1 MNTKPTFS
9 QKMRYAFENTL
20 SKGTPAIIMW
30 LALLSVLIVIIA
42 GSILAIT
49 GIKQTE
55 GNDLNFI
62 EAAWQSLMHTMDSGT
77 LGGDSGW
84 GFRIIMLFVTIGGIF
99 ILSSLIGT
107 LTSGL
112 ESTLDEMRK
121 GRSKVLE
128 TNHTLILGWSSKVFS
143 IISELIIANENQKK
157 PRIVIMADKDKV
169 EMEDEI
175 RSKFP
180 NTKNTKIICRTG
192 SPLDLVDLEVASPH
206 DARSII
212 ILSPEEGNAD
222 THVIKSILAL
232 TNNPNRRAEKYHI
245 VAEIRNEENMEAAE
259 LVGGDEAVLV
269 LAGDLIAR
277 VTAQTCRQ
285 SGLSVV
291 YTELLDFDGAE
302 IYFSDERSLFG
313 KTYKDAIFAYENSA
327 VMGLFHANGDVSI
340 NPPMNTKIEAGDKI
354 IAIAEDDNTL
364 VISNKTSFETD
375 LQSIVSHRTKTSEKE
390 RTLMLGWNEKGNS
403 IIRELDNY
411 VAAGSEA
418 LVVADNSDVETAI
431 MELRKSLTNM
441 SVKFRKAN
449 TTEKAVL
456 TSLEI
461 DTYNHIIISC
471 YTDIDMQEADA
482 KTLITLLHLRNISDT
497 SKKEI
502 SIVSEMLDVR
512 NRELAE
518 VTKADDFIVS
528 DKLISLML
536 SQLSENKHL
545 EKVFSTLF
553 ASEGSEIYLRPAK
566 DYVKAGSTVNFYT
579 LLESAAVKGE
589 TAIGYR
595 ITSQSKMP
603 EKAYGVVVNPDKSK
617 KIVLG
622 ENDKVIVL
630 AED

>member
-1 MNTKPTFS
+1 MNPKPTFS
-9 QKMRYAFENTL
+9 QKIRYAFENTL

-30 LALLSVLIVIIA
+30 LAILSLLIILLAAAIIVI
-42 GSILAIT
+42 T
-49 GIKQTE
+49 GVTQPESE
-55 GNDLNFI
+55 GLSLT
-62 EAAWQSLMHTMDSGT
+62 EAAWASLMHTMDSGT

-84 GFRIIMLFVTIGGIF
+84 GFRIIMLCVTIGGIF

-112 ESTLDEMRK
+112 ENALGEMRK
-121 GRSKVLE
+121 GRSQVLE
-128 TNHTLILGWSSKVFS
+128 TDHTLILGWSSKVFP
-143 IISELIIANENQKK
+143 IISELMIANANQKK

-180 NTKNTKIICRTG
+180 NTGSTKIICRTG
-192 SPLDLVDLEVASPH
+192 SPLDLNDLEVVSPH

-212 ILSPEEGNAD
+212 ILSPEEGNPD
-222 THVIKSILAL
+222 THVIKSILAI
-232 TNNPNRRAEKYHI
+232 TNNPKRKQAQYHI

-259 LVGGDEAVLV
+259 LVGADEAVLV

-302 IYFSDERSLFG
+302 IYFRDEEKLYG
-313 KTYKDAIFAYENSA
+313 KTYKDAVFAYENSA
-327 VMGLFHANGDVSI
+327 VMGLYHPNGDVSI
-340 NPPMNTKIEAGDKI
+340 NPAMDKRLEHGDKI
-354 IAIAEDDNTL
+354 IAISEDDDTIVL
-364 VISNKTSFETD
+364 SGKSSFDVEV
-375 LQSIVSHRTKTSEKE
+375 QYIVNQAAQAHEKE
-390 RTLMLGWNEKGNS
+390 KTLILGWNEKGNN
-403 IIRELDNY
+403 IIKELDNY
-411 VAAGSEA
+411 VTKGSEV
-418 LVVADNSDVETAI
+418 LVVAEN
-431 MELRKSLTNM
+431 MEISAKLNELKPSLRNIEVDFK
-441 SVKFRKAN
+441 KAN

-456 TSLEI
+456 NSLHVES
-461 DTYNHIIISC
+461 YNHIIILC
-471 YTDIDMQEADA
+471 YTDMDIQEADA
-482 KTLITLLHLRNISDT
+482 KTLITLLHLRNISET
-497 SKKEI
+497 SKKDI

-536 SQLSENKHL
+536 SQLSENRHL
-545 EKVFSTLF
+545 EKVFATLF
-553 ASEGSEIYLRPAK
+553 AAEGSEIYLRPAT
-566 DYVKAGSTVNFYT
+566 DYIRTGSSTNFYT
-579 LLESAAVKGE
+579 IMESAAAKGE

-595 ITSQSKMP
+595 ISAHAKDP
-603 EKAYGVVVNPDKSK
+603 GKAYGVVVNPVKSE
-617 KIVLG
+617 KI
-622 ENDKVIVL
+622 NWTIFDKVIVL

>member
-1 MNTKPTFS
+1 MNSRPTFS
-9 QKMRYAFENTL
+9 QRIRYSFENTL

-30 LALLSVLIVIIA
+30 LAVVSVLIVVIA
-42 GSILAIT
+42 AALLTFT
-49 GIKQTE
+49 GIRQPDNE
-55 GNDLNFI
+55 DLNFA

-84 GFRIIMLFVTIGGIF
+84 SFRIIMLFVTIGGIF

-112 ESTLDEMRK
+112 EATLEEMRK

-128 TNHTLILGWSSKVFS
+128 TDHTLILGWSSKVFS
-143 IISELIIANENQKK
+143 IISELIIANANQKK
-157 PRIVIMADKDKV
+157 PRIVIMADRNKV

-180 NTKNTKIICRTG
+180 DTGSTKIICRTG
-192 SPLDLVDLEVASPH
+192 SPLDLTDLEVVSPH

-222 THVIKSILAL
+222 THVIKSILAI
-232 TNNPNRRAEKYHI
+232 TNNPKRKTGKYHI
-245 VAEIRNEENMEAAE
+245 VAEIRDKANMEAAD
-259 LVGGDEAVLV
+259 LVGADEAVLV
-269 LAGDLIAR
+269 LTSDLIAR

-302 IYFSDERSLFG
+302 IYFKNEERLYG
-313 KTYKDAIFAYENSA
+313 KTYRDALFAYENSA
-327 VMGLFHANGDVSI
+327 VIGLYHADGDVSI
-340 NPPMNTKIEAGDKI
+340 NPVMNKPINVGDRV
-354 IAIAEDDNTL
+354 IAISEDDDTIIMSGKSQFDLDLKYIMNAARST
-364 VISNKTSFETD
+364 SSKEKTM
-375 LQSIVSHRTKTSEKE
+375 I
-390 RTLMLGWNEKGNS
+390 LGWNGKGNS
-403 IIRELDNY
+403 IIKELDNY
-411 VAAGSEA
+411 VAKGSEI
-418 LVVADNSDVETAI
+418 LVVAEYADIAEKI
-431 MELRKSLTNM
+431 EEIKPSLTNLL
-441 SVKFRKAN
+441 VTFKKAN

-456 TSLEI
+456 NSLRVESF
-461 DTYNHIIISC
+461 NHIIILC
-471 YTDIDMQEADA
+471 YPDMDIQEADA
-482 KTLITLLHLRNISDT
+482 KTLITLLHLRNISEN

-536 SQLSENKHL
+536 SQLSENRHL
-545 EKVFSTLF
+545 EKVFETLF
-553 ASEGSEIYLRPAK
+553 AAEGSEIYLRPVT
-566 DYVKAGSTVNFYT
+566 DYVRPGTNTNFYT
-579 LLESAAVKGE
+579 ILESAAMKGE

-595 ITSQSKMP
+595 IQSLSKEP
-603 EKAYGVVVNPDKSK
+603 EKAYGVVVNPVKSSK
-617 KIVLG
+617 VNWNP
-622 ENDKVIVL
+622 NDKIIVL
-630 AED
+630 AEH

>member
-1 MNTKPTFS
+1 MKTKPAFS
-9 QKMRYAFENTL
+9 QKIRYAFENTL

-30 LALLSVLIVIIA
+30 LAILSLLIVIIA
-42 GSILAIT
+42 AGFLALT
-49 GIKQTE
+49 GIKQTD

-77 LGGDSGW
+77 LGGDAGW
-84 GFRIIMLFVTIGGIF
+84 SFRIVMFFVTVGGIF

-112 ESTLDEMRK
+112 ENTLDEMRK
-121 GRSKVLE
+121 GRSQVLE
-128 TNHTLILGWSSKVFS
+128 KEHTLILGWSPKVFS

-157 PRIVIMADKDKV
+157 ARIVVMADRDKV

-180 NTKNTKIICRTG
+180 YTKNTKIICRTG
-192 SPLDLVDLEVASPH
+192 SPLDLTDLEVVSPH

-222 THVIKSILAL
+222 THVIKSILAI
-232 TNNPNRRAEKYHI
+232 TNNPKRKKEKYHI
-245 VAEIRNEENMEAAE
+245 VAEIRYEENMEAAE

-302 IYFSDERSLFG
+302 IYFKDEPSLVG
-313 KTYKDAIFAYENSA
+313 KTYKDALFAYENSA
-327 VMGLFHANGDVSI
+327 VMGLFHPNGDVSI
-340 NPPMNTKIEAGDKI
+340 NPAMNKTLEKGDQI
-354 IAIAEDDNTL
+354 IAISEDDDTIRL
-364 VISNKTSFETD
+364 SGKTVFELELKAMLAKTE
-375 LQSIVSHRTKTSEKE
+375 KTSEKE
-390 RTLMLGWNEKGNS
+390 KTLILGWNEKGNS
-403 IIRELDNY
+403 IIKELDNY
-411 VAAGSEA
+411 VAAGSEV
-418 LVVADNSDVETAI
+418 LVVAENEAI
-431 MELRKSLTNM
+431 GGELNELKKVLTNIA
-441 SVKFRKAN
+441 VQFRKAN

-456 TSLEI
+456 LSLDIE
-461 DTYNHIIISC
+461 TYNHIIILC
-471 YTDIDMQEADA
+471 YTNMEMQDADA

-497 SKKEI
+497 NKKDI

-545 EKVFSTLF
+545 QKVFSTLF

-566 DYVKAGSTVNFYT
+566 EYVQPGSTLNFYT
-579 LLESAAVKGE
+579 IMESAANRGE

-595 ITSQSKMP
+595 IQSQGKNP
-603 EKAYGVVVNPDKSK
+603 QKAYGVVVNPVKSA
-617 KIVLG
+617 KITLG

>member
-1 MNTKPTFS
+1 MKNKPTFS
-9 QKMRYAFENTL
+9 QKLRYAFENTL
-20 SKGTPAIIMW
+20 SRGTSAIIMW
-30 LALLSVLIVIIA
+30 LAVLSLLIVVIA
-42 GSILAIT
+42 AAFLAIT
-49 GIKQTE
+49 GIKQTD
-55 GNDLNFI
+55 GDNLNFI

-77 LGGDSGW
+77 LGGDNGW
-84 GFRIIMLFVTIGGIF
+84 SFRIVMFFVTIGGIF

-112 ESTLDEMRK
+112 ENTMDELRK

-128 TNHTLILGWSSKVFS
+128 SGHTLILGWSAKVFS

-180 NTKNTKIICRTG
+180 DTKNTKIICRTG
-192 SPLDLVDLEVASPH
+192 SPLDLTDLEVASPH

-212 ILSPEEGNAD
+212 ILSPEEENAD
-222 THVIKSILAL
+222 TLVIKAILAL
-232 TNNPNRRAEKYHI
+232 TNNPKRKKEKYHI
-245 VAEIRNEENMEAAE
+245 VAEIREEQNMEAAE

-302 IYFSDERSLFG
+302 IYFKEEPALYG
-313 KTYKDAIFAYENSA
+313 KTYKEAIFAFESSA

-340 NPPMNTKIEAGDKI
+340 NPPADQKINKGDQV
-354 IAIAEDDNTL
+354 IAISEDDDT
-364 VISNKTSFETD
+364 VIASGKTAFDMD
-375 LQSIVSHRTKTSEKE
+375 LQAIIDKVSKVASTEKT
-390 RTLMLGWNEKGNS
+390 LILGWNEKGRS

-411 VAAGSEA
+411 VAAGSEV
-418 LVVADNSDVETAI
+418 LVVAEDATASEDLD
-431 MELRKSLTNM
+431 ELKAALKNTSIQF
-441 SVKFRKAN
+441 KKAN

-456 TSLEI
+456 TSLNIES
-461 DTYNHIIISC
+461 YNHVIILC
-471 YTDIDMQEADA
+471 YTNIGMQEADA
-482 KTLITLLHLRNISDT
+482 KTLITLLHLRNISET
-497 SKKEI
+497 SHKEI

-545 EKVFSTLF
+545 QKVFAILF
-553 ASEGSEIYLRPAK
+553 AAEGAEIYLRPST
-566 DYVKAGSTVNFYT
+566 DYVKAGTSLNFYT
-579 LLESAAVKGE
+579 VLESAISKGE

-595 ITSQSKMP
+595 IQSQAKDPS
-603 EKAYGVVVNPDKSK
+603 KAYGVVVNPSKSAKITFSESDK
-617 KIVLG
+617 I
-622 ENDKVIVL
+622 IVL

>member
-1 MNTKPTFS
+1 
-9 QKMRYAFENTL
+9 
-20 SKGTPAIIMW
+20 MW
-30 LALLSVLIVIIA
+30 LAILSLLIVVIAAGLLSL
-42 GSILAIT
+42 T
-49 GIKQTE
+49 GIKQPE
-55 GNDLNFI
+55 GEDLNFV

-84 GFRIIMLFVTIGGIF
+84 PFRLIMLFVTIGGIF

-128 TNHTLILGWSSKVFS
+128 RDHTLILGWSSKVFS
-143 IISELIIANENQKK
+143 IISELMIANENQKK

-180 NTKNTKIICRTG
+180 DTGKTKIICRTG
-192 SPLDLVDLEVASPH
+192 SPLDLTDLEVVSPH

-222 THVIKSILAL
+222 THVIKSILAI
-232 TNNPNRRAEKYHI
+232 TNNPKRKQAKYHI
-245 VAEIRNEENMEAAE
+245 VAEIRDQENMEAAE
-259 LVGGDEAVLV
+259 LVGADETVLV

-302 IYFSDERSLFG
+302 IYFRDEEKLYG
-313 KTYKDAIFAYENSA
+313 KTYKDALFAYENSA
-327 VMGLFHANGDVSI
+327 VIGIYHPNGEVSI
-340 NPPMNTKIEAGDKI
+340 NPSMDKI
-354 IAIAEDDNTL
+354 IGRGDKMIAISEDDDTIVLSGKTDFSLDMKYVVNEVQQNTAKE
-364 VISNKTSFETD
+364 KT
-375 LQSIVSHRTKTSEKE
+375 LI
-390 RTLMLGWNEKGNS
+390 LGWNEKGNA

-411 VAAGSEA
+411 VAKGSEV
-418 LVVADNSDVETAI
+418 LVVAEQEEISGLI
-431 MELRKSLTNM
+431 SELKPTLKNIGANF
-441 SVKFRKAN
+441 KKAN

-456 TSLEI
+456 NSLRIE
-461 DTYNHIIISC
+461 TYNHIIILC
-471 YTDIDMQEADA
+471 YANMEMQEADA
-482 KTLITLLHLRNISDT
+482 KTLITLLHLRNISET
-497 SKKEI
+497 AKKEL

-536 SQLSENKHL
+536 SQLSENRHL
-545 EKVFSTLF
+545 EKVFETLF
-553 ASEGSEIYLRPAK
+553 SSEGSEIYLRPVT
-566 DYVKAGSTVNFYT
+566 DYVRAGTNSNFYT
-579 LLESAAVKGE
+579 IMESAALKGE

-595 ITSQSKMP
+595 IQSNSKEP
-603 EKAYGVVVNPDKSK
+603 EKAYGVVVNPKKSE
-617 KIVLG
+617 KINWNQ
-622 ENDKVIVL
+622 NDKIIVL

>member
-1 MNTKPTFS
+1 MSTKPTFS

-30 LALLSVLIVIIA
+30 LAILSLLIVIISA
-42 GSILAIT
+42 SLLALT
-49 GIKQTE
+49 GIKQPDDE
-55 GNDLNFI
+55 DLNFF
-62 EAAWQSLMHTMDSGT
+62 EATWRSLMHTMDAGT

-84 GFRIIMLFVTIGGIF
+84 SFRIVMLFVTIGGIF

-121 GRSKVLE
+121 GRSQVLE
-128 TNHTLILGWSSKVFS
+128 TEHTLILGWSSKVFS

-157 PRIVIMADKDKV
+157 PRIVILADKDKV

-180 NTKNTKIICRTG
+180 DTKNTKIICRTG
-192 SPLDLVDLEVASPH
+192 SPLDLVDLEVVSPH
-206 DARSII
+206 DARSIVI
-212 ILSPEEGNAD
+212 VSPEEGNAD
-222 THVIKSILAL
+222 THVIKSILAI
-232 TNNPNRRAEKYHI
+232 TNNPKRKKEKYHI

-302 IYFSDERSLFG
+302 IYFKEERALTG
-313 KTYKDAIFAYENSA
+313 KTYKDALFAYENSA
-327 VMGLFHANGDVSI
+327 VMGIFHGNGDVSI
-340 NPPMNTKIEAGDKI
+340 NPAMDTKIVSGDKI
-354 IAIAEDDNTL
+354 IAVAEDDDTIML
-364 VISNKTSFETD
+364 SNKTAFGID
-375 LQSIVSHRTKTSEKE
+375 APAIVNESEKATE
-390 RTLMLGWNEKGNS
+390 KEHTLILGWNEKGNS
-403 IIRELDNY
+403 IIKELDNY
-411 VAAGSEA
+411 VAPGSEI
-418 LVVADNSDVETAI
+418 LVVAESADTAAAVEQ
-431 MELRKSLTNM
+431 LKGSLKNITLQF
-441 SVKFRKAN
+441 KKAN

-456 TSLEI
+456 TSLNI
-461 DTYNHIIISC
+461 DTYNHIIICC
-471 YTDIDMQEADA
+471 YTDIDIQEADA
-482 KTLITLLHLRNISDT
+482 KTLITLLHLRNIADT
-497 SKKEI
+497 TKKDI

-545 EKVFSTLF
+545 QKVFSTLF
-553 ASEGSEIYLRPAK
+553 AAEGSEIYLRPASQYIK
-566 DYVKAGSTVNFYT
+566 PGTSANFYT
-579 LLESAAVKGE
+579 IMESAAIKGE
-589 TAIGYR
+589 TALGYR
-595 ITSQSKMP
+595 IHTQSKMAD
-603 EKAYGVVVNPDKSK
+603 KAYGVTVNPDKSK
-617 KIVLG
+617 NVTWS

>member
-1 MNTKPTFS
+1 MKTKPPLS
-9 QKMRYAFENTL
+9 QKIRYAFENTL

-30 LALLSVLIVIIA
+30 LAILSLLIVIVAA
-42 GSILAIT
+42 GFLAMT
-49 GIKQTE
+49 GIKQTD

-77 LGGDSGW
+77 LGGDNGW
-84 GFRIIMLFVTIGGIF
+84 SFRIVMFFVTVGGIF

-121 GRSKVLE
+121 GRSQVLE
-128 TNHTLILGWSSKVFS
+128 KEHTLILGWSPKVFS

-157 PRIVIMADKDKV
+157 ARIVIMADRDKV

-180 NTKNTKIICRTG
+180 HTKNTKIICRTG
-192 SPLDLVDLEVASPH
+192 SPLDLTDLEVVSPH

-222 THVIKSILAL
+222 THVIKSILAI
-232 TNNPNRRAEKYHI
+232 TNNPKRKKEKYHI

-302 IYFSDERSLFG
+302 IYFRDEPSLYG
-313 KTYKDAIFAYENSA
+313 KTYKDALFAYENSA
-327 VMGLFHANGDVSI
+327 IMGLFHANGDVSI
-340 NPPMNTKIEAGDKI
+340 NPAMNKILDKGDQV
-354 IAIAEDDNTL
+354 IAISEDDDTIRL
-364 VISNKTSFETD
+364 SGKSTFELELKAVLAKTE
-375 LQSIVSHRTKTSEKE
+375 KTSEKE
-390 RTLMLGWNEKGNS
+390 KTLILGWNEKGNS
-403 IIRELDNY
+403 IIKELDNY
-411 VAAGSEA
+411 VSAGSEV
-418 LVVADNSDVETAI
+418 LVVAENATIGE
-431 MELRKSLTNM
+431 ELNELKKTLTNIG
-441 SVKFRKAN
+441 VTFKKAN

-456 TSLEI
+456 LSLDI
-461 DTYNHIIISC
+461 ATYNHIIILC
-471 YTDIDMQEADA
+471 YTNMEMQDADA

-497 SKKEI
+497 NKKDI

-545 EKVFSTLF
+545 QKVFSTLF
-553 ASEGSEIYLRPAK
+553 AAEGSEIYLRPAK
-566 DYVKAGSTVNFYT
+566 DYVQPGNALNFYT
-579 LLESAAVKGE
+579 IMESAANRGE

-595 ITSQSKMP
+595 IHSQAKNP
-603 EKAYGVVVNPDKSK
+603 EKAYGVVVNPVKSA
-617 KIVLG
+617 KITLG

>member
-1 MNTKPTFS
+1 MITKPTLT
-9 QKMRYAFENTL
+9 QRLRYSFENTL

-30 LALLSVLIVIIA
+30 LAILSILIVVIA
-42 GSILAIT
+42 AAFLALT
-49 GIKQTE
+49 GIKQAE
-55 GNDLNFI
+55 GEDLNFV

-84 GFRIIMLFVTIGGIF
+84 SFRIVMLFVTIGGIF

-107 LTSGL
+107 LTAGL

-128 TNHTLILGWSSKVFS
+128 SDHTLILGWSSKISS
-143 IISELIIANENQKK
+143 IISELMIANANQKK

-180 NTKNTKIICRTG
+180 DTGHMKIICRTG
-192 SPLDLVDLEVASPH
+192 SPLDLTDLEVVSPH
-206 DARSII
+206 DAKSII

-222 THVIKSILAL
+222 THVIKSILAI
-232 TNNPNRRAEKYHI
+232 TNNPKRKQGKYHI
-245 VAEIRNEENMEAAE
+245 VAEIRNQENMEAAE
-259 LVGGDEAVLV
+259 LVGADEAVIV
-269 LAGDLIAR
+269 LSGELIAR

-302 IYFSDERSLFG
+302 IYFKKEENLYN
-313 KTYKDAIFAYENSA
+313 KTYKEALFAYENSA
-327 VMGLFHANGDVSI
+327 VMGIYHANGDVSI
-340 NPPMNTKIEAGDKI
+340 NPDMDKIIGQGDKI
-354 IAIAEDDNTL
+354 IAISEDDDTINLSGKTRFDIE
-364 VISNKTSFETD
+364 IS
-375 LQSIVSHRTKTSEKE
+375 SIINEVQREQKKE
-390 RTLMLGWNEKGNS
+390 RTLILGWNQKGNS

-411 VAAGSEA
+411 VSQGSEI
-418 LVVADNSDVETAI
+418 LVVAELTEVAGILNILKPILKNTTVEF
-431 MELRKSLTNM
+431 K
-441 SVKFRKAN
+441 KAN
-449 TTEKAVL
+449 TTEK
-456 TSLEI
+456 SLLNSLPV
-461 DTYNHIIISC
+461 DSYDHIIILC
-471 YTDIDMQEADA
+471 YEDMDIQEADA
-482 KTLITLLHLRNISDT
+482 KTLITLLHLRNISETAKIDF
-497 SKKEI
+497 

-536 SQLSENKHL
+536 SQLSENRHL

-553 ASEGSEIYLRPAK
+553 SSDGSEIYLRPIK
-566 DYVKAGSTVNFYT
+566 HYVQPESSTNFYT
-579 LLESAAVKGE
+579 ILESAAAKGE

-595 ITSQSKMP
+595 IESLSK
-603 EKAYGVVVNPDKSK
+603 ETDQTYGIVVNPDKSK
-617 KIVLG
+617 KVKWSA
-622 ENDKVIVL
+622 EDKIIVL